1 MNQDSSRSS
10 VYFPDGLLELPQSIG
25 ESIDCVKAFAL
36 QEFDR
41 EVVQKQLYYHTREHL
56 ENVSRRSVQIFQ
68 AVYPFLETLS
78 QQGQSFDLPR
88 IELLLDLCVVAHD
101 TVQIFVDQ
109 PDQHASRRR
118 EPGVSERATIE
129 RLLDYIHA
137 LNQQLREC
145 DPNSLAIV
153 TDNDIAII
161 QEAIGATICTYDP
174 IEKAIYQADLYDFK
188 PPVSIVSRILALA
201 DINALGMDGIDVYNE
216 EGNLLFLEEN
226 LDVIPLLLDGTIY
239 QLELDDPL
247 YQNVQQR
254 LSKRCRFQVNFAKSR
269 ATRFESEVAGLP
281 ENIRLILT
289 RDVFRYLNSTTVEQ
303 IVATTPTAETTPLE
317 SLLKFFKLEEYLD
330 RNPKASQAIKTHL

>member
-10 VYFPDGLLELPQSIG
+10 AYFPNGLLKIPQSIG
-25 ESIDCVKAFAL
+25 ESIDYVKAFAL

-41 EVVQKQLYYHTREHL
+41 EVVQKHLYYHTRDHL
-56 ENVSRRSVQIFQ
+56 KNVSRRSTEIFQ

-78 QQGQSFDLPR
+78 RQRQSFELSR

-109 PDQHASRRR
+109 PDEHASRRR
-118 EPGVSERATIE
+118 EPGVSERATIA
-129 RLLDYIHA
+129 RLLDFIHE
-137 LNQQLREC
+137 LNQQLRKH
-145 DPNSLAIV
+145 DPDSLAII

-174 IEKAIYQADLYDFK
+174 IEQAIYQADLYDFK

-216 EGNLLFLEEN
+216 EGSLLFLEEN

-239 QLELDDPL
+239 CLESDDPL
-247 YQNVQQR
+247 YQSIQQR
-254 LSKRCRFQVNFAKSR
+254 LLKRCRFQVNFAKSR
-269 ATRFESEVAGLP
+269 ATRFESEVKGLP
-281 ENIRLILT
+281 EDVRSTLSH
-289 RDVFRYLNSTTVEQ
+289 DVFRHLNPTTIETLTS
-303 IVATTPTAETTPLE
+303 TTPTAETTSLE
-317 SLLKFFKLEEYLD
+317 SLLKFFELERYL
-330 RNPKASQAIKTHL
+330 SQSQEVKTL